1 MDGDGTT
8 FVELATGTIR
18 IADETMI
25 NVGVA
30 MIDVDTKSTVAVD
43 VIETTV
49 LLLEL
54 GVNLLVLNVVEPHE

>member
-1 MDGDGTT
+1 
-8 FVELATGTIR
+8 
-18 IADETMI
+18 MI

-30 MIDVDTKSTVAVD
+30 MIDVDTKTTVVVD

-54 GVNLLVLNVVEPHE
+54 GVNLLVLNVDEPHE